1 MTSTDQQRTMI
12 LTKLL
17 LAEITLAQAA
27 TLMQLSE
34 RQVWR
39 LKKAVA
45 PERSPSSRSAINE

>member
-1 MTSTDQQRTMI
+1 MI
-12 LTKLL
+12 LTKLP
-17 LAEITLAQAA
+17 LAEISLAQAA